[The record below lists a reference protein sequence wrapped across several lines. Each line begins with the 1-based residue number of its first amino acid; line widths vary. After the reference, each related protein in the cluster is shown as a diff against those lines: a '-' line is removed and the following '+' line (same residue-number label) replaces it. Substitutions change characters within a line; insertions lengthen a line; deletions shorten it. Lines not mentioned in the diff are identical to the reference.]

1 MNGGTYIGPVDRLK
15 RPHGMGKEY
24 FPPSNKRQ
32 RLKYYGHYLNGKKHG
47 NGTLYNVNGGV
58 SYQGKFVKGKPQRDA
73 NGENSTSS
81 SLNSKDVLIDQK
93 VQGKQKETFV
103 HGNDT
108 WNKLQND
115 SMVLK

>member
-47 NGTLYNVNGGV
+47 NGTIYYVNGGV

-103 HGNDT
+103 HGNDS